1 MARTI
6 ARDTNVSRGELEEF
20 IRPRHKGILITTRS
34 DGSPQASP
42 VAMGLDTD
50 GRVVIASY
58 PERAKS
64 KNAKTNPQASICVLS
79 DHFDDDWV
87 QVYGSAEVLELPDAV
102 EPLVEYFRVIAG
114 EHSDWKDYRKAMVDQ
129 GKVLIRVTIE
139 KWGPISRGG
148 FPAHLA

>member
-6 ARDTNVSRGELEEF
+6 ARDTTVSRVELEKF
-20 IRPRHKGILITTRS
+20 IRPRHNGILITTRR

-42 VAMGLDTD
+42 VAMGLDAD

-64 KNAKTNPQASICVLS
+64 KNAQTDPQTSVCVLS
-79 DHFDDDWV
+79 DRFGDDWV

-114 EHSDWKDYRKAMVDQ
+114 EHSDWDDYRKAMVAQ

>member
-6 ARDTNVSRGELEEF
+6 ARDTNVSRAELEEF

-58 PERAKS
+58 PKRAKS
-64 KNAKTNPQASICVLS
+64 KNAQTDPQTSVCVLS
-79 DHFDDDWV
+79 DRFGDDWV

-114 EHSDWKDYRKAMVDQ
+114 EHSDWDDYRKAMVAQ